1 MSYRNI
7 SLAQPVQDWTAGAGS
22 TQTSTTTTIYASRQ
36 VNTTDTTQ
44 DRPIFPGS
52 NRIVIAFGATDT
64 FSGHSLANRMMSA
77 VTFYGADA
85 FSYNTLV
92 GPSLAQTL
100 NFSMSYAIPAQTTTY
115 AFQSFTLP
123 DTVAHVVAINFIV
136 SAASTA
142 LVHHLVLHDCSNSA
156 FFQATATA
164 TGNPYPN
171 TQTFINAFGSVSTAQ
186 SLVGNGVCKA
196 PIWAWAHGGDSLV
209 TPASAGIR
217 IGANHLKYLIAEVHY
232 NNPQS
237 TQGVT
242 DTSVI
247 QLVYT
252 TTMRTHDVG
261 MLTVGDPGTRFASIP
276 ANTASKAYEA
286 VCSSA
291 CTSLTGAGQ
300 WPTSG
305 VNVFNSFL
313 HMHQFGTKMWNTQMR
328 AGKVLGVRGKVE
340 YWDFNNQIAAQSC
353 YTVLPG
359 DQINTH
365 CIYSTANSAEV
376 KFGLSSS
383 DEMCMAFLMYFPK
396 MSAMTQCGYFAFNGV
411 KLDMC
416 GRSGSPIIFSNSQ
429 EAQYFDGTSETTC
442 FGGSAQCA
450 PAVLDSYSMC
460 TGNWTSGSKVDPVA
474 PKTSGAVR
482 TMSAIWGGAFV
493 CALLAAASVF

>member
-1 MSYRNI
+1 
-7 SLAQPVQDWTAGAGS
+7 
-22 TQTSTTTTIYASRQ
+22 
-36 VNTTDTTQ
+36 
-44 DRPIFPGS
+44 
-52 NRIVIAFGATDT
+52 
-64 FSGHSLANRMMSA
+64 MMSA

-85 FSYNTLV
+85 FVYNTLV
-92 GPSLAQTL
+92 GQSPAQTL

-136 SAASTA
+136 SAVSSA

-156 FFQATATA
+156 FFQATASA

-217 IGANHLKYLIAEVHY
+217 IGANNLKYLIAEVHY

-252 TTMRTHDVG
+252 TTMRAHDVG
-261 MLTVGDPGTRFASIP
+261 MLTVGDPATRFASIP

-300 WPTSG
+300 WPSSG
-305 VNVFNSFL
+305 INVFNSFL

-365 CIYSTANSAEV
+365 CVYSTKNSAAV
-376 KFGLSSS
+376 PFGLSSS
-383 DEMCMAFLMYFPK
+383 EEMCMAFLMYYPK
-396 MSAMTQCGYFAFNGV
+396 MSAMTQCGHFEDSNV
-411 KLDMC
+411 KKDMC
-416 GRSGSPIIFSNSQ
+416 GYSGGSLVISSNSQ
-429 EAQYFDGTSETTC
+429 EAQYFDNSSATAC
-442 FGGSAQCA
+442 FGGAAQCA
-450 PAVLDSYSMC
+450 PAVLDSYSTC
-460 TGNWTSGSKVDPVA
+460 AARVADPVA
-474 PKTSGAVR
+474 IVPKTSGAPRVV
-482 TMSAIWGGAFV
+482 SAMWGGAFV
-493 CALLAAASVF
+493 CALLAAAASAF